1 MALQRGI
8 GRNEW
13 VQSFDQLGDVTTG
26 DLPYPVDIDL
36 KIVMDHDIPKK
47 SNGDILNFRAEVRR
61 ERRNRRRRIRSSRLR
76 E

>member
-36 KIVMDHDIPKK
+36 KIVMGK